1 MVTQREKTNRKCPW
15 CECWEP
21 EHTARC
27 WYVQARRPYDPWG
40 CLNKDFHW
48 DI

>member
-1 MVTQREKTNRKCPW
+1 MDTITPSTDKSHRLCPW

-27 WYVQARRPYDPWG
+27 WWVQARRALTPWG
-40 CLNKDFHW
+40 DVKR
-48 DI
+48 